1 MKVLIIKNDGFG
13 DLILTLPILSNLNK
27 KKTTLEIDIVLSEVN
42 SDLKIFLK
50 NFRKIFFLKNLASKF
65 NPSKKLSTYDSKILS
80 QINREKYDICI
91 MLRRNLNV
99 ENLKVMQI
107 VNAKKKFTCIENI
120 PKNKFLNQNFLKMKS
135 KWINVNQNNQ
145 NINEYDYYKN
155 FLNKIGF
162 NIKKTNIKFPN
173 LKLFNQN
180 QIVINLS
187 GEKQFTII
195 DNLSKLIN
203 LVVNNTNQRITIIGR
218 TFDKTL
224 QKKIKKTLN
233 KYKYNLRVNNLFSK
247 TNFKQSMNLIDKS
260 SIYIGFETG
269 LSHYAV
275 NKNIKCL
282 ILLASGGG
290 HKWFPYPKNIRK
302 KETYWM
308 YNTPC
313 ADCDYIGDN
322 QCLFKTRFCIDNI
335 FKNDLEKNFKDFLK
349 HKNDKVNFSSYYYF
363 LSNWRYRSK
372 RSNLYKLENNKN
384 IKIENNLFFKII
396 YLFEVLGF
404 IYKNNL
410 IYFFIKKL
418 ITKIF

>member
-135 KWINVNQNNQ
+135 EWINVNQNNQ

-203 LVVNNTNQRITIIGR
+203 LVVNNTNQRITIIGK

-396 YLFEVLGF
+396 YLFDVLGF

>member
-1 MKVLIIKNDGFG
+1 
-13 DLILTLPILSNLNK
+13 
-27 KKTTLEIDIVLSEVN
+27 
-42 SDLKIFLK
+42 
-50 NFRKIFFLKNLASKF
+50 
-65 NPSKKLSTYDSKILS
+65 
-80 QINREKYDICI
+80 

-107 VNAKKKFTCIENI
+107 VNAKKKFTCLENI

-203 LVVNNTNQRITIIGR
+203 LVVNNTNQRITIIGK

-396 YLFEVLGF
+396 YLFDVLGF

>member
-13 DLILTLPILSNLNK
+13 DLILTLPILSNLYK
-27 KKTTLEIDIVLSEVN
+27 KKTKLEIDVVLSEAN
-42 SDLKIFLK
+42 LDLKIFLK
-50 NFRKIFFLKNLASKF
+50 KFRNIFFLKNLGSKF
-65 NPSKKLSTYDSKILS
+65 NPNKKLSKDDNKILS

-91 MLRRNLNV
+91 VLRRNLNI

-107 VNAKKKFTCIENI
+107 VNAKKKFICIENI
-120 PKNKFLNQNFLKMKS
+120 SKNKFLNQDFLRLKS
-135 KWINVNQNNQ
+135 EWINVNQNNQ

-155 FLNKIGF
+155 FLIKIGF
-162 NIKKTNIKFPN
+162 NIKNRS
-173 LKLFNQN
+173 LKIFNSKIFNQKK
-180 QIVINLS
+180 IVINLS
-187 GEKQFTII
+187 GEKQFTNIK
-195 DNLSKLIN
+195 NLSKLIN
-203 LVVNNTNQRITIIGR
+203 LVINNTNQKITIIGK
-218 TFDKTL
+218 TFDNTL
-224 QKKIKKTLN
+224 QKKIKKTLY
-233 KYKYNLRVNNLFSK
+233 KYKYNLRINNLFSK
-247 TNFKQSMNLIDKS
+247 TDFKQSMNLIDQS

-275 NKNIKCL
+275 SKNIKCL

-302 KETYWM
+302 NETYWM

-322 QCLFKTRFCIDNI
+322 QCLFKTRFCVDNI
-335 FKNDLEKNFKDFLK
+335 FMNNLERNFKDFLK
-349 HKNDKVNFSSYYYF
+349 HKNNTINFSSYSYF
-363 LSNWRYRSK
+363 LSNWRYKSK

-384 IKIENNLFFKII
+384 IKIKNNLFLKIT
-396 YLFEVLGF
+396 YLFEVLRF

-410 IYFFIKKL
+410 IYFVIKKL